1 MRIDLIGAGSLGLLL
16 GGKLASTGNDEIRLW
31 CRGEQQAQELKRKG
45 ITVSYEDD
53 RESLWI
59 PGDRLDALA
68 TTGFV
73 HEYLQSPS
81 DWIILMVKQNVLHT
95 ELVKLLA
102 PLHNYKPH
110 ILCFQNGSGHMEMLQ
125 ELLPEAHLYAAVTTE
140 AAKVKS
146 KREVIH
152 AGTGETWVG
161 LWHQSKIKK
170 RPVNDQPEAISLLTR
185 LNSAGFLSHL
195 SNEVESKIYRKLLIN
210 AIINPLTAIW
220 RIPNGELLS
229 SSSRMQLM
237 RELYEEAITVFD
249 AVGIDYD
256 ANAWEN
262 VIQVCQATAGNT
274 SSMLA
279 DVLAG
284 RATEIRWINGNILD
298 MADRSGVAVP
308 AHRWI
313 CRVVEGMNVEKG

>member
-1 MRIDLIGAGSLGLLL
+1 MKIDLIGAGSLGLLL
-16 GGKLASTGNDEIRLW
+16 GGKLASTGNEIRLW
-31 CRGEQQAQELKRKG
+31 CRGELQAQELKMKG
-45 ITVSYEDD
+45 LTVSYVDE

-59 PGDRLDALA
+59 PGERLEASA
-68 TTGFV
+68 TTGFID
-73 HEYLQSPS
+73 EYVQSPS
-81 DWIILMVKQNVLHT
+81 DWVILTVKQNVLHT
-95 ELVKLLA
+95 ELVETLA
-102 PLHNYKPH
+102 PLRNYKPH
-110 ILCFQNGSGHMEMLQ
+110 IICFQNGSGHMEMLQ
-125 ELLPEAHLYAAVTTE
+125 ELLPEAHLYVAVTTE

-146 KREVIH
+146 PREVIH
-152 AGTGETWVG
+152 TGTGETWVG
-161 LWHQSKIKK
+161 LWHHRKNDK
-170 RPVNDQPEAISLLTR
+170 RSVNDDSEAISLLTH
-185 LNSAGFLSHL
+185 LNAAGFLSHL

-237 RELYEEAITVFD
+237 RELYEEAITVFE
-249 AVGIDYD
+249 AVGIEYD

-262 VIQVCQATAGNT
+262 VLQVCQATAGNT

-313 CRVVEGMNVEKG
+313 CRVMEGMNVEKG